1 MANKYKLN
9 ITDDH
14 LAALNDDP
22 NMEGV
27 SLEAKDEAGNKVLI
41 TLVKSGTTPVEDT
54 EEIETVEQ
62 PDAELEIS
70 DEEVI
75 GNVTPEETAAM
86 KAESVGFTNESR
98 ISSFDQF
105 LKS

>member
-41 TLVKSGTTPVEDT
+41 TLVKSGTAPVEDT

-62 PDAELEIS
+62 PDAELETS